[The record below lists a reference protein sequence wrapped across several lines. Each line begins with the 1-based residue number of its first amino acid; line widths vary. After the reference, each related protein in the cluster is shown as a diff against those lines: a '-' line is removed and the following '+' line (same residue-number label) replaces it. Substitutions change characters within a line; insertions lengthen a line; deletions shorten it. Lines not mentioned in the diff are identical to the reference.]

1 MLSTKKTYNKNKKI
15 IKKQF
20 KLCITKNNRKR
31 YEVDRHMIENV
42 FERRRKMNE
51 HEYSNAIVHA
61 FQKFRVLP
69 QLSVN
74 GIETKVLK

>member
-1 MLSTKKTYNKNKKI
+1 MAKFNWVV
-15 IKKQF
+15 
-20 KLCITKNNRKR
+20 ITREDVIRAIERFLVNNPEYPEPR
-31 YEVDRHMIENV
+31 
-42 FERRRKMNE
+42 
-51 HEYSNAIVHA
+51 EYSNEIVHA

>member
-1 MLSTKKTYNKNKKI
+1 MAKFNWVV
-15 IKKQF
+15 
-20 KLCITKNNRKR
+20 ITREDVIRAIERFLVNNPEYPDPR
-31 YEVDRHMIENV
+31 
-42 FERRRKMNE
+42 
-51 HEYSNAIVHA
+51 EYSNAIVHA